1 MHPSTKRR
9 GSWMA
14 PRDAGA
20 DADVQHLRRRLAF
33 EYRRRRR
40 VLLTNTGISSWVADV
55 GKFRL
60 RRGKLK
66 LRSNIR

>member
-1 MHPSTKRR
+1 MRESTLKFSISGGVRLLISPEAAR
-9 GSWMA
+9 FIDQN
-14 PRDAGA
+14 R
-20 DADVQHLRRRLAF
+20 HLIL
-33 EYRRRRR
+33 
-40 VLLTNTGISSWVADV
+40 VADV

>member
-1 MHPSTKRR
+1 
-9 GSWMA
+9 
-14 PRDAGA
+14 
-20 DADVQHLRRRLAF
+20 LAF